1 MASIVK
7 RPNGHR
13 WIQFVDADG
22 KRQTVR
28 LGEATVKTAN
38 SICTRVRELLAV
50 KMAGDTM
57 DRDLADWLAKTD
69 ATLQNKLAA
78 VGLCNRRESALLQ
91 PFIKSYIDGR
101 TDVKSATKEV
111 WRQGE
116 RWLV

>member
-1 MASIVK
+1 MASIIN
-7 RPNGHR
+7 RPAGHR

-28 LGEATVKTAN
+28 LGKASAKAADKV
-38 SICTRVRELLAV
+38 CTRVQELLTV
-50 KMAGDTM
+50 KMTGDTM
-57 DRDLADWLAKTD
+57 ERDLADWLAKID

-78 VGLCNRRESALLQ
+78 VGLCKPRESTLLQ
-91 PFIKSYIDGR
+91 PFIKSYIEGR

-116 RWLV
+116 R